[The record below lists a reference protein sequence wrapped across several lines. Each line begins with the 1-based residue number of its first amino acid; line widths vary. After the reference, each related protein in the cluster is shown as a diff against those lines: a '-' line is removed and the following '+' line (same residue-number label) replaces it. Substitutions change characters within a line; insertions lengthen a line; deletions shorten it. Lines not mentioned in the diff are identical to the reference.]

1 MGDYAFKICYSRK
14 LPSRSWLIL
23 SQSKGF
29 CRAFTLL
36 DNVLNTT
43 SVKCHKSTVAWLPQN
58 EESCVKNLLSFF
70 NTFEMIK
77 KEVYSELKYNC
88 KPITVKRGVVPT
100 AIPLFSKDDYL
111 TRKMSTFGQGVT
123 SASVH
128 LWFLFTDCLNMT
140 VDIVYLVSNDA
151 FFGEKLELVTK
162 KMAKFP
168 RINYV

>member
-1 MGDYAFKICYSRK
+1 M
-14 LPSRSWLIL
+14 
-23 SQSKGF
+23 
-29 CRAFTLL
+29 
-36 DNVLNTT
+36 

-88 KPITVKRGVVPT
+88 KPIIVKRGVVPT

-151 FFGEKLELVTK
+151 FFGDKLELLTK